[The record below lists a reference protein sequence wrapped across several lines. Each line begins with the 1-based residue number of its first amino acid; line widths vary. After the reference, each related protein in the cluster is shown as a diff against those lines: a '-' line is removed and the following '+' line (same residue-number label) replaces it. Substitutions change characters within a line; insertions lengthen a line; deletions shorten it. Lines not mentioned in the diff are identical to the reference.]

1 MARKRCAVLVAACIT
16 LGCATEIQRTTCSC
30 TLRAEATGVE
40 VCAMDQDART
50 FKRRPVV
57 ERIGGFISSLFGL

>member
-1 MARKRCAVLVAACIT
+1 MARKRCAVLIVVFLA

-30 TLRAEATGVE
+30 TVRAEATGVE

-57 ERIGGFISSLFGL
+57 ERIGGFITSLFGL